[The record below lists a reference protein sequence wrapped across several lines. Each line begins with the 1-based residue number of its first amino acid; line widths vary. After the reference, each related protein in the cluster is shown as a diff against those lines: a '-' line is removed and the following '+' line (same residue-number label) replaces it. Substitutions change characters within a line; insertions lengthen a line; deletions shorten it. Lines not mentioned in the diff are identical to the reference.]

1 MFAWML
7 LLVAAPSA
15 VPLDAFERIT
25 PEEAAKRLEQCGL
38 GRVTTRYEALLDEDV
53 LIATAVKSPSDEQ
66 LACADKAVSFYTL
79 KLPPNVQP
87 HYEAMREARLTGLF
101 EAQARAWLSARGLLS
116 KVPKYQKGVTDDAAF
131 TRQIE
136 TLCGPGATSAF
147 QSKFGFHALSPD
159 WGKREFYFPDRSGVE
174 VLTCLMHVT
183 TVAGFEFGFI
193 GNEYYRR

>member
-1 MFAWML
+1 MFALML
-7 LLVAAPSA
+7 LLVAAPSS

-25 PEEAAKRLEQCGL
+25 PQEAAKRLGQCGL
-38 GRVTTRYEALLDEDV
+38 GPVTTRYEALLDEDV
-53 LIATAVKSPSDEQ
+53 LIATTVKSPTDEQ
-66 LACADKAVSFYTL
+66 LRCADKAVSFYTL

-87 HYEAMREARLTGLF
+87 HYEAMREARLTRLF

-136 TLCGPGATSAF
+136 TLCGPGATGAF
-147 QSKFGFHALSPD
+147 QSKFGFHVLSPD
-159 WGKREFYFPDRSGVE
+159 WAKREFYLPDRSGGE
-174 VLTCLMHVT
+174 VLMCLMHVT

-193 GNEYYRR
+193 GNEYYRP